1 VDILLI
7 ETITDTL
14 NCKAALYAI
23 DEIFE
28 ESGTALPIMISGT
41 ITDQS
46 GRTLSGQTVEAY
58 ISVSHMPLYP
68 SVSIVP

>member
-1 VDILLI
+1 MPL
-7 ETITDTL
+7 
-14 NCKAALYAI
+14 
-23 DEIFE
+23 IFE